1 MTQDELLRLLDR
13 GLHDITDAQRPPL
26 TPETDLHAAGIDS
39 LQLLELVTW
48 TEKELGIL
56 LPDEKL
62 YHVTGVQG
70 LCELISAELA
80 AEQPS

>member
-13 GLHDITDAQRPPL
+13 GLHDITTTRRPPL

-48 TEKELGIL
+48 TEKELEIL

-62 YHVTGVQG
+62 YNVTDVQG
-70 LCELISAELA
+70 LCELISAELTA
-80 AEQPS
+80 DPAS